1 MRVNSF
7 DFDLPSDRIATR
19 PAEPR
24 DAARLLVVGPG
35 SNLRHH
41 TFRELPEFLSEGDI
55 LVVNDTRVIPSRM
68 IGEIAGTRVEVT
80 FVNHEGGSLWSVLAR
95 PARKLKPRV
104 VITFAGNLAAEVVL
118 RDETGRTILD
128 IGAKKDE
135 FFAHLQ
141 RHGFMPLPPYLGRN
155 ADTADRHDYQTVFA
169 RHSGAV
175 AAPTAGL
182 HFTDGLL
189 ETLATAGIE
198 RTSLTLHVGPGTFLP
213 VRSENT
219 DDHVMH
225 AEWGEITKD
234 SADRIN
240 AARASGGRIV
250 AVGTTS
256 VRLLESA
263 ADGAGLIHP
272 FSGDTSLFIMPGY
285 GFRSIDAVVTNFH
298 LPRSTLF
305 MLVCAFS
312 GTDTMKRAYREAVER
327 HYRFYSY
334 GDACLLIP

>member
-1 MRVNSF
+1 M
-7 DFDLPSDRIATR
+7 
-19 PAEPR
+19 
-24 DAARLLVVGPG
+24 
-35 SNLRHH
+35 
-41 TFRELPEFLSEGDI
+41 
-55 LVVNDTRVIPSRM
+55 
-68 IGEIAGTRVEVT
+68 
-80 FVNHEGGSLWSVLAR
+80 
-95 PARKLKPRV
+95 
-104 VITFAGNLAAEVVL
+104 
-118 RDETGRTILD
+118 
-128 IGAKKDE
+128 
-135 FFAHLQ
+135 
-141 RHGFMPLPPYLGRN
+141 
-155 ADTADRHDYQTVFA
+155 
-169 RHSGAV
+169 

-189 ETLATAGIE
+189 KTLATARIA

-234 SADRIN
+234 SANRIN

-263 ADGAGLIHP
+263 ADGAGIVHP
-272 FSGDTSLFIMPGY
+272 FSGDTSLFITPGY
-285 GFRSIDAVVTNFH
+285 SFRSIDAMVTNFH

-334 GDACLLIP
+334 GDACLLFP

>member
-1 MRVNSF
+1 MRVDSF
-7 DFDLPSDRIATR
+7 DFDLPSERIAAR

-24 DAARLLVVGPG
+24 DAARLLVVGRREK
-35 SNLRHH
+35 LRHH
-41 TFRELPEFLSEGDI
+41 TFRELPELLSEGDI
-55 LVVNDTRVIPSRM
+55 LVINDTRVIPSRM
-68 IGEIAGTRVEVT
+68 IGEIAGARVEVT

-95 PARKLKPRV
+95 PARKLKPHLG
-104 VITFAGNLAAEVVL
+104 ITFAGNLAAEVVL

-128 IGAKKDE
+128 IGAKRDE

-141 RHGFMPLPPYLGRN
+141 RYGFMPLPPYLGRN
-155 ADTADRHDYQTVFA
+155 ADSTDRHDYQTVFA

-189 ETLATAGIE
+189 KTLATARIA

-234 SADRIN
+234 SANRIN

-263 ADGAGLIHP
+263 ADGAGIVHP
-272 FSGDTSLFIMPGY
+272 FSGDTSLFITPGY
-285 GFRSIDAVVTNFH
+285 SFRSIDAMVTNFH

-312 GTDTMKRAYREAVER
+312 GTDTMTRAYREAVER

-334 GDACLLIP
+334 GDACLLFP